1 MKAERRCFDRC
12 PVAKFGDSNL
22 ADELKLDKTARA
34 VELIRKSIKAN
45 NHIKSEQLERV

>member
-1 MKAERRCFDRC
+1 MTERGCFGRCL
-12 PVAKFGDSNL
+12 VAKFGSNSL
-22 ADELKLDKTARA
+22 ADELKLGKAARA